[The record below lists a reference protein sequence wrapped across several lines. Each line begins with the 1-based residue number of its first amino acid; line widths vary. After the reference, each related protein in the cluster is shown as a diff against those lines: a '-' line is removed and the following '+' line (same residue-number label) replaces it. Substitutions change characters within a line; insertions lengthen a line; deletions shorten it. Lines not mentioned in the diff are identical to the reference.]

1 MKIDV
6 TVFWFANYLP
16 GMLHWDISY
25 GRMKDPTWQV
35 ALKPHSPHV
44 VTRVLCIKLGFLLK
58 ILNSEN
64 SLSARVFR
72 SLAASDVEGLQ
83 LIRQCRFL
91 ESSLNTNF
99 TTRILSSHQEISFS
113 ALKKEIFEVDF
124 SLLLSEASN
133 HASQRYVQAVA
144 ASSISS
150 WPKVWDSALE
160 KGAFGTSCSLA
171 LLRLLSLHTYSDNKC
186 PVPNCSYV
194 VGEDSLCSHFL
205 ADHTTL
211 SITAEQCVDIL
222 ENCSEEIYSH
232 GKALNQIFRDIWNW
246 LVLNVFLFL
255 TSPM

>member
-1 MKIDV
+1 MDPEYYLV
-6 TVFWFANYLP
+6 NETRVFSRRN
-16 GMLHWDISY
+16 
-25 GRMKDPTWQV
+25 WQENPSTAQICCQQHSSHGPPV
-35 ALKPHSPHV
+35 ALCQNPCSV
-44 VTRVLCIKLGFLLK
+44 YIKLGFLLK

-64 SLSARVFR
+64 SLSARVFH
-72 SLAASDVEGLQ
+72 SLAVSDVEALH

-99 TTRILSSHQEISFS
+99 TSRVLSSHQEISFS
-113 ALKKEIFEVDF
+113 QLKKEIFEVDF
-124 SLLLSEASN
+124 SLLLSEASS

-144 ASSISS
+144 ASPTSS

-171 LLRLLSLHTYSDNKC
+171 LLRLLSLHTLSDNRC

-211 SITAEQCVDIL
+211 SITAEQCVNFL
-222 ENCSEEIYSH
+222 EDCSEEIYSH
-232 GKALNQIFRDIWNW
+232 GKALNQIFRDIWN
-246 LVLNVFLFL
+246 
-255 TSPM
+255 

>member
-1 MKIDV
+1 M
-6 TVFWFANYLP
+6 
-16 GMLHWDISY
+16 
-25 GRMKDPTWQV
+25 
-35 ALKPHSPHV
+35 ALQWPSV
-44 VTRVLCIKLGFLLK
+44 RTRVLCIKLGFLLK
-58 ILNSEN
+58 VLKNEN

-72 SLAASDVEGLQ
+72 SLAVSDVEALH

-99 TTRILSSHQEISFS
+99 TSRILSSHQEFSFS
-113 ALKKEIFEVDF
+113 QLKKEIIEVDF

-144 ASSISS
+144 ASPISS

-211 SITAEQCVDIL
+211 SITAEQCVYFL
-222 ENCSEEIYSH
+222 ENCSEEIYSY
-232 GKALNQIFRDIWNW
+232 GKTLNQIFRNIWN
-246 LVLNVFLFL
+246 
-255 TSPM
+255 

>member
-1 MKIDV
+1 MKLESFQGEIGKSILRLPKFAANN
-6 TVFWFANYLP
+6 TV
-16 GMLHWDISY
+16 
-25 GRMKDPTWQV
+25 RM
-35 ALKPHSPHV
+35 ALQWPSV
-44 VTRVLCIKLGFLLK
+44 RTRVLCIKLGFLLK

-72 SLAASDVEGLQ
+72 PLAASDVEALQ

-133 HASQRYVQAVA
+133 HASQHYVQAVA

-160 KGAFGTSCSLA
+160 KSAFGTSCSLA
-171 LLRLLSLHTYSDNKC
+171 LLKLLSLHTHSDNKC
-186 PVPNCSYV
+186 PVPNCSYL
-194 VGEDSLCSHFL
+194 VGEDSLSSHFL

-232 GKALNQIFRDIWNW
+232 CKALNHIFRDIWN
-246 LVLNVFLFL
+246 
-255 TSPM
+255 